1 MIDDKCHFGVH
12 VVHRAKN
19 NSTLMHA
26 ILALSARQLSRT
38 KSFDPYVADAYYQ
51 RLVIPKYNPSMA
63 LEHLLIVYMS
73 RCFQTLIPALNDS
86 VAIRDESL
94 MAATIILR
102 LLEEMNISIIG
113 SDPQGHLFGTQA
125 IMRAA
130 EQSYAATTGPS
141 FRQAIYWAAFRQEL
155 WISLMTQRAFRLHI
169 FPADRSIG
177 PADDSIWAT
186 RTIAHLGD
194 VCNFAFGEERH
205 SISRYGQLMD
215 ENKAWRTQRP
225 NSFDPFYHRQDSDA
239 IGSRFPDIRFHEKT
253 HVMGYQYNTL
263 AHMLLVVH
271 DPTIPQLGPSHR
283 QSRAAVDVCTSS
295 SILHLVFSN
304 HNLAN
309 GTGRRTWT
317 MWGGTVKRKSISM
330 QVCRL
335 LCDCIR

>member
-1 MIDDKCHFGVH
+1 MYNSANHIQFDMIDEKCHFGVH
-12 VVHRAKN
+12 VVQRAKKN
-19 NSTLMHA
+19 RTLMNA

-38 KSFDPYVADAYYQ
+38 TDFDPYVADAYYQ
-51 RLVIPKYNPSMA
+51 Q
-63 LEHLLIVYMS
+63 
-73 RCFQTLIPALNDS
+73 CFDTLIPALNDN

-130 EQSYAATTGPS
+130 EQSYAATNGPS

-155 WISLMTQRAFRLHI
+155 WISLMTQRAFQLHI
-169 FPADRSIG
+169 FPADRSTG

-205 SISRYGQLMD
+205 SVQRYSQLMD
-215 ENKAWRTQRP
+215 ENKVWRTQRP
-225 NSFDPFYHRQDSDA
+225 NSFDPFFYRQDRDDS
-239 IGSRFPDIRFHEKT
+239 GRNFPDIRFHEKM

-271 DPTIPQLGPSHR
+271 DPTIPQLGPSHK
-283 QSRAAVDVCTSS
+283 QSRVVVDVS
-295 SILHLVFSN
+295 FSVLMTLLPVTDF
-304 HNLAN
+304 HTAN
-309 GTGRRTWT
+309 GAR
-317 MWGGTVKRKSISM
+317 
-330 QVCRL
+330 
-335 LCDCIR
+335 